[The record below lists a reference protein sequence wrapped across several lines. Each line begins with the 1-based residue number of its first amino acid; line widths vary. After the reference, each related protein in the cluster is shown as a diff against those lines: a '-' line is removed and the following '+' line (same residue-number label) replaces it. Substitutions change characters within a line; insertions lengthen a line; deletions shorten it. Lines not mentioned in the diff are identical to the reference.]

1 MPRPAVMLRQVAR
14 LTPFERSIPSD
25 IQVSALLVWNSNGWL
40 ELSYGLLA
48 LAPPGLSTLV
58 LPSPLNDGSQQG
70 KRRDGL
76 WTATCFEAFLAL
88 PNQSRYWEINLSPN
102 GDWAVYSFESYRTG
116 QQPQMLKQD
125 PEMGIQRLHHHLRV
139 DVRLPLAPWWS
150 AGVCPE
156 VNLSAVIDHGEA
168 GLSHWAHRHQAK
180 ADFHDRSTF
189 LKG

>member
-1 MPRPAVMLRQVAR
+1 MRIDAECRASCLGAEADVKRSDTSVRCEFHGRVHPFR
-14 LTPFERSIPSD
+14 LKE
-25 IQVSALLVWNSNGWL
+25 
-40 ELSYGLLA
+40 
-48 LAPPGLSTLV
+48 
-58 LPSPLNDGSQQG
+58 
-70 KRRDGL
+70 
-76 WTATCFEAFLAL
+76 
-88 PNQSRYWEINLSPN
+88 
-102 GDWAVYSFESYRTG
+102 
-116 QQPQMLKQD
+116 QPQMLKQD